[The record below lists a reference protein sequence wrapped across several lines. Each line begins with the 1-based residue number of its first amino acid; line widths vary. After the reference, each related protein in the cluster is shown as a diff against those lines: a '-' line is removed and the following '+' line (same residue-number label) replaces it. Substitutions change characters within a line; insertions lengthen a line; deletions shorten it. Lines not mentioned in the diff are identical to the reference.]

1 MMKRKYTLLLAVVAG
16 LLFQTRSLLA
26 QEAPSFKGT
35 AFGKGI
41 NMVAADS
48 SFSLKMGLRFQT
60 LFVAEQLLNDE
71 DAELETQM
79 LIRRARLKFEG
90 FAYTPKL
97 EYKVELGLSNRD
109 IGKPISQAGNASSI
123 VLDAVLKWEMID
135 NLELWVGQTKLPGN
149 RERVISSQALQFVD
163 RSIVNSE
170 YNIDRDMGL
179 QLHYAFNA
187 GKVIFRPIAAVSMGE
202 GRNIT
207 VKNIGGYDYTGR
219 LEILPF
225 GKFES
230 KGDYVGGDIYRE
242 ETPKLSL
249 AAGYDYNDNAVR
261 EQGQLGDFL
270 GVERD
275 LSSLFADMM
284 FKYQG
289 FSVMAEYIDKTVS
302 NPLVL
307 DTSGVIGAYVVG
319 SGLNAQ
325 AGYVFKNNIEVAGR
339 YSTVMPDK
347 KLGEDDVTQ
356 YTLGVSKYIKNHS
369 LKVQSDISYTEIKN
383 SDTPELMFRMQV
395 EMAF

>member
-1 MMKRKYTLLLAVVAG
+1 MKKKYTLLLAVLAG
-16 LLFQTRSLLA
+16 LLFQITVASA
-26 QEAPSFKGT
+26 QEGPSFKGT
-35 AFGKGI
+35 SFGNGLR
-41 NMVAADS
+41 MVAADS
-48 SFSLKMGLRFQT
+48 SFSLKLGFRFQT

-71 DAELETQM
+71 DADLETQM
-79 LIRRARLKFEG
+79 LIRRARLKFDG
-90 FAYTPKL
+90 FAYSPKL
-97 EYKVELGLSNRD
+97 EYKVELALSNRD
-109 IGKPISQAGNASSI
+109 MGSPVREVGNVPSI

-135 NLELWVGQTKLPGN
+135 DLELWFGQTKLPGN

-170 YNIDRDMGL
+170 YNIDRDIGL
-179 QLHYAFNA
+179 QLRYGFNA
-187 GKVIFRPIAAVSMGE
+187 GKVIIKPMAAVSMGE

-207 VKNIGGYDYTGR
+207 VKNQGGYDYTGR

-225 GKFES
+225 GEFE
-230 KGDYVGGDIYRE
+230 KNGDYVGGDIYRE

-270 GVERD
+270 DRERD
-275 LSSLFADMM
+275 LSSLIADMM
-284 FKYQG
+284 FKYRG
-289 FSVMAEYIDKTVS
+289 FSLMAEYIDKTTS
-302 NPLVL
+302 NPLIL

-319 SGLNAQ
+319 TGINAQ

-339 YSTVMPDK
+339 YSTVMPDQ

-356 YTLGVSKYIKNHS
+356 YTLGVSKYIRNHS
-369 LKVQSDISYTEIKN
+369 LKVQSDVSYTELEN
-383 SDTPELMFRMQV
+383 SDTPELMFRLQV